1 MNSIQLTYGRKK
13 DGTPNAIFD
22 GLNRVVCSFP
32 DVSTSPYGGGDMRKG
47 SPSTA
52 ETMKANAALFCAA
65 PELLDA
71 LVAAEAHVY
80 EAQSE
85 LADGSAK
92 RDLKIALK
100 MIRAAITGAK
110 GGEG

>member
-1 MNSIQLTYGRKK
+1 MNSIQLTYGQKK

-22 GLNRVVCSFP
+22 GLSRVVCSFP
-32 DVSTSPYGGGDMRKG
+32 DVSTLPYGGGDMRKG

-65 PELLDA
+65 PEMLTALEGVIEHVIINDA
-71 LVAAEAHVY
+71 GDAYHAA
-80 EAQSE
+80 
-85 LADGSAK
+85 
-92 RDLKIALK
+92 R
-100 MIRAAITGAK
+100 RAITKAK